1 MGDKST
7 TPPPGGGGANQTPV
21 KDVRSESFLDPVPK
35 PDVNEPDTASEIS
48 SKSSEK
54 FENLF
59 LAPFSKIGAS
69 FEIQIFGRLPA
80 QPGGRQAG
88 VAEAEEGAEKGSNL

>member
-7 TPPPGGGGANQTPV
+7 TPPPGGGGANQTQPPV

-48 SKSSEK
+48 SKSSED
-54 FENLF
+54 F
-59 LAPFSKIGAS
+59 
-69 FEIQIFGRLPA
+69 
-80 QPGGRQAG
+80 
-88 VAEAEEGAEKGSNL
+88 